1 MRDLIVSVA
10 IVAVLI
16 GGWLFFDSYS
26 ARSVD
31 EMSDLIYSDLIP
43 AVGAEDWDDSRAM
56 VTELSQAWNEYKKK
70 ALFFL
75 NSEELSEIDYC
86 LAKADK
92 YVNAE
97 DVSNSSGELNSL
109 AGQMLFLKTK
119 EKITPENIL

>member
-43 AVGAEDWDDSRAM
+43 AVEAEDWDDSRAM

-70 ALFFL
+70 ALFFH

>member
-43 AVGAEDWDDSRAM
+43 AVEAEDWDDSRAM

-97 DVSNSSGELNSL
+97 DVSKVDVYNSAMVWRSFSAKCSCLINHV
-109 AGQMLFLKTK
+109 M
-119 EKITPENIL
+119 I

>member
-43 AVGAEDWDDSRAM
+43 AVEAEDWDDSRAM
-56 VTELSQAWNEYKKK
+56 VTELSQAWHEYKKK

>member
-31 EMSDLIYSDLIP
+31 EMSDFIYS
-43 AVGAEDWDDSRAM
+43 
-56 VTELSQAWNEYKKK
+56 
-70 ALFFL
+70 
-75 NSEELSEIDYC
+75 DYC

>member
-43 AVGAEDWDDSRAM
+43 AVEAEDWDDSRAM
-56 VTELSQAWNEYKKK
+56 VTELSLAWKEYKKK

-75 NSEELSEIDYC
+75 NSVELSEIDYC

>member
-31 EMSDLIYSDLIP
+31 EMSDFIYSDLIP
-43 AVGAEDWDDSRAM
+43 AVEAEDWDDSRTM

-75 NSEELSEIDYC
+75 ISEELSEIDYC